1 MGVKYEHNA
10 VVIEEA
16 PKLNYTHNYVMLP
29 YDYGRESYE
38 QRADVKAI
46 KATVRSA
53 LDKLDAATGWKAKF
67 KGQKI
72 LIKPNLVFV
81 TPKTSYRYDYDIPQ
95 TTDPRVFDATMEVL
109 SELCDDIVI
118 GEGSVTQVQHG
129 AGLGRLAL

>member
-1 MGVKYEHNA
+1 MGVKYDHNA

-16 PKLNYTHNYVMLP
+16 PKLNYTHNYVCLP

-38 QRADVKAI
+38 NRADVKAI

-95 TTDPRVFDATMEVL
+95 TTDPRVFDATM
-109 SELCDDIVI
+109 
-118 GEGSVTQVQHG
+118 
-129 AGLGRLAL
+129 